1 MVPVLVAGPFRA
13 VAFPAVAL
21 PAFFA
26 EGCLAGVPRVVGA
39 TVVAVARFVVFL
51 APDALA
57 VVRFFAADPRLL
69 EAFALA
75 AFAPRDALD
84 ERPTSGTRS
93 ASFPSLSP
101 T

>member
-13 VAFPAVAL
+13 VAFPAVAF

-26 EGCLAGVPRVVGA
+26 EDCLAGVPRVVGA

-57 VVRFFAADPRLL
+57 VVRFFAADPRFL

-75 AFAPRDALD
+75 AFARDALD